1 MKNPKPIFKY
11 IGGKRWMQEKLREK
25 VSLVLSRNPSVDS
38 YTEPFCGGLGSFLSV
53 YDILIDHNIKTI
65 TLNDINSNVVNFYID
80 VRDNPLSLIS
90 KYFSLEAGFFAR
102 IPDEWPEL
110 KKLLTKEETKI
121 FLDEANNFYKQ
132 VRDSFN
138 SLPNGID
145 KSAHLLFLQKHAFN
159 GVYRENKKG
168 GHNVPFNWSGDF
180 VNKEETQNR
189 VLELSSIFNSF
200 NIILSS
206 DNFSNLVYKKNT
218 LYYLDP
224 PYLNENGVEN
234 KYNKSGFSISDQ
246 RALIYAVKDCPFV
259 YSNHYS
265 DVLIDMFVSAGCY
278 FDIDSVNRKNIMTS
292 SKEGRGDD
300 KKELILS
307 SR

>member
-25 VSLVLSRNPSVDS
+25 VSLVLSKNPQVDS

-53 YDILIDHNIKTI
+53 YDILIQNNIKTI
-65 TLNDINSNVVNFYID
+65 TLNDINSNIINFYID
-80 VRDNPLSLIS
+80 VRDNPLLLIS
-90 KYFSLEAGFFAR
+90 KYFSLEASFFER
-102 IPDEWPEL
+102 IPYNWPQMKKEL
-110 KKLLTKEETKI
+110 NKEDQKI
-121 FLDEANNFYKQ
+121 FLDDANNFYRQ
-132 VRDSFN
+132 VRNTFN
-138 SLPNGID
+138 ILPNGID

-168 GHNVPFNWSGDF
+168 EHNVPFNWSGDF

-189 VLELSSIFNSF
+189 VIELSAILNSL
-200 NIILSS
+200 NIILSF
-206 DNFSNLVYKKNT
+206 DNFSDLRYRKNT

-224 PYLNENGVEN
+224 PYLNDNGVEN
-234 KYNKSGFSISDQ
+234 KYNKSGFSLSDQ
-246 RALIYAVKDCPFV
+246 RTLIYAVKDCPFV

-265 DVLIDMFVSAGCY
+265 DILIDMFISAECN
-278 FDIDSVNRKNIMTS
+278 FEIDSVSRKNIMTS
-292 SKEGRGDD
+292 SKENRGND

-307 SR
+307 SK